1 MRRALVTGGRGFIG
15 RHLVRSLRGL
25 GCRVATVGRSP
36 ASDPSDI
43 VLDEA
48 SWTPSALGDIIEREA
63 PDWIFHLA
71 GSATGTREQLDR
83 ANVRTTLALLEGLA
97 RTARTPL
104 LVCAGSAAEYG
115 AAIRDGEPVAETLA
129 CAPVSDYGI
138 SKHAQSC
145 AALRFAE
152 ETGHRVIVA
161 RVFNP
166 IGADMPAHL
175 ALGSFARQIAAS
187 SDRSCCL
194 RVGNLNVQRDM
205 IDVEHAAKILID
217 LAFTENARGVV
228 NVCSGQAPLLRD
240 LVDCMIS
247 SSGRN
252 VSLEVDPA
260 RVRPGEI
267 RTIVGSTARLAE
279 FGCLPPPTDFPA
291 VVARIWEAVVD
302 STGSPN

>member
-48 SWTPSALGDIIEREA
+48 SWTPSALGDIIEREE

-83 ANVRTTLALLEGLA
+83 ANVGTTLALLEGLA

-175 ALGSFARQIAAS
+175 ALGSFRARSQRVPIGHVAS
-187 SDRSCCL
+187 GL
-194 RVGNLNVQRDM
+194 G
-205 IDVEHAAKILID
+205 IL
-217 LAFTENARGVV
+217 T
-228 NVCSGQAPLLRD
+228 
-240 LVDCMIS
+240 
-247 SSGRN
+247 SSG
-252 VSLEVDPA
+252 
-260 RVRPGEI
+260 I
-267 RTIVGSTARLAE
+267 
-279 FGCLPPPTDFPA
+279 
-291 VVARIWEAVVD
+291 
-302 STGSPN
+302 

>member
-15 RHLVRSLRGL
+15 RHLVRTLRGL
-25 GCRVATVGRSP
+25 GCRVAAIGRSP

-48 SWTPSALGDIIEREA
+48 SWTPRALGDILEREE

-83 ANVRTTLALLEGLA
+83 ANVGTTRAILEALAHTGQK
-97 RTARTPL
+97 PL
-104 LVCAGSAAEYG
+104 LVSAGSAAEYG
-115 AAIRDGEPVAETLA
+115 AAIRDGEPVEETLA
-129 CAPVSDYGI
+129 CAPVSDYGV

-145 AALRFAE
+145 AVLRFAE

-166 IGADMPAHL
+166 IGAGMPAHL

-187 SDRSCCL
+187 SGGSCCL

-205 IDVEHAAKILID
+205 IDVEHAAKVLID
-217 LAFTENARGVV
+217 LAFTENACGVV
-228 NVCSGQAPLLRD
+228 NICSGQAPLLRD

-247 SSGRN
+247 SSGRD

-291 VVARIWEAVVD
+291 VVARIWEAAAD
-302 STGSPN
+302 SAGPPN